1 MSIKSLTK
9 PLLLAV
15 VTMGAIYVTIPA
27 AHAQQPAAGSVPL
40 WNEKV
45 KDGQWRAFGN
55 GLEDTAL
62 LTDGQGV
69 KLIVDWTETKWGVG
83 AIYQHTPKT
92 GDPAEI
98 PFPNLAG
105 FHKIRFEVR
114 SEVDDHTTVLMELA
128 CTAQDKDFRP
138 EPSLPKPIT
147 VDWQTIEIDLA
158 HDFPS
163 LDSSK
168 YPLDA
173 VRLLFS
179 NESKTGKNTLEFRNV
194 MLLP

>member
-9 PLLLAV
+9 TFLLAV
-15 VTMGAIYVTIPA
+15 LTVGAICMGMPA
-27 AHAQQPAAGSVPL
+27 ARAQQPGAGSVPL
-40 WNEKV
+40 WNDKV

-55 GLEDTAL
+55 GLEDTAV
-62 LTDGQGV
+62 LTDAQG
-69 KLIVDWTETKWGVG
+69 LEIIVDWTETKWGVG

-92 GDPAEI
+92 GDSAEI
-98 PFPNLAG
+98 AFPNLSG

-138 EPSLPKPIT
+138 DSSLAKPLT
-147 VDWQTIEIDLA
+147 VDWQTIEVDLA
-158 HDFPS
+158 HDFPG

-179 NESKTGKNTLEFRNV
+179 NASKTGKNTLEFRNV
-194 MLLP
+194 TLVP